1 MISNKD
7 TAIQAVQTRFESFSD
22 LVLAQL
28 DLLLIILKS
37 DDEDRITDD
46 ISEVLH
52 KNEENIDA
60 GEMVLD
66 NLIVQTI
73 VLHQPM
79 ASDLR
84 QLFALYRMVI
94 NLERIGDLVI
104 KISNIIRDIQEKK
117 MIKNASNS
125 LFRMLSLASQ
135 MVNKSLVSFINND
148 RELAIWTIKQ
158 DEVIDKM
165 NRKLLKKII
174 KKGDLINNE
183 DSMML
188 LADIRSIISSIE
200 RIGDHATNI
209 AEASVY
215 SLLGSNI
222 KHQSFSKSND
232 F

>member
-7 TAIQAVQTRFESFSD
+7 TAIQNITKKFEEFSN
-22 LVLAQL
+22 LVLSQL
-28 DLLLIILKS
+28 DLLMIILKS
-37 DDEDRITDD
+37 DEEDRITDE
-46 ISEVLH
+46 ISEVLS
-52 KNEENIDA
+52 KNEAKIDT
-60 GEMVLD
+60 GELVLD
-66 NLIVQTI
+66 DLIVQTI
-73 VLHQPM
+73 VLHQPV

-84 QLFALYRMVI
+84 QLFALYRMVL

-104 KISNIIRDIQEKK
+104 KTSNVIRDIQETKTMK
-117 MIKNASNS
+117 SSANS
-125 LFRMLSLASQ
+125 LFRMSKLAAQ
-135 MVNKSLVSFINND
+135 MVNKALVSFINND

-158 DEVIDKM
+158 DEDIDKM
-165 NRKLLKKII
+165 NRKLLKKFI

-183 DSMML
+183 SSMMI

-209 AEASVY
+209 AEASIY

-222 KHQSFSKSND
+222 KHQNLSKSND